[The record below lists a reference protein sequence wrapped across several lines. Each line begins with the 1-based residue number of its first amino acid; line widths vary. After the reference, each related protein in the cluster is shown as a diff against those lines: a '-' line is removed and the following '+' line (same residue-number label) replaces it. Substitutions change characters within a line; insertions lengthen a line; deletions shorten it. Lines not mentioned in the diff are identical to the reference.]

1 MHFAGDVSREQ
12 DQVRPPFAEDLRQRG
27 LDLRRRLEERIGVIS
42 RAQPVKVLHTV
53 EVEAVRLRTDDD
65 HTGRRESD
73 PARDLV
79 LQIEAVP
86 RSGRNVGC
94 SSLEREQCSDPGREA
109 HAPPSRAGKARGEGS
124 PGDQGDRR
132 HHRQEIERQLRAR
145 QREDRDRHE
154 DAGGHQHGGGAAQ
167 EAGGDGAAAGG
178 ARAPHLADNRGQGGR
193 SPGQSADEEGRQVDD
208 QGAEKSWMAL
218 VAFAVEPPG
227 DLVVEQVAGSAGN
240 VAQDR
245 QIPEPGER
253 QGDGTGEG
261 DTADDA
267 RRPELPVD
275 DDEAEQRGQLHE
287 HRRALAEQTEARGD
301 AGEEPGP
308 SSGAGARR
316 AGGAHDPEPGPG
328 REAGE
333 RQIRRRRVA
342 GDERQQRSTPGEGR
356 EGAGRAIPE
365 GVAECGDGEGGQQ
378 VEEREAD
385 ADAPLVLPEEG
396 DTAGHSPEQQRR
408 LVEEVQTGKV
418 RHQPVAGVEHLQRD
432 AAVAP
437 LVRFPE
443 PARALKGESEQQ
455 QEKED
460 RGADGEPGA
469 AGGPAH
475 PAATLDEAARQ
486 PARPTGGCGR
496 CGRPRPAAS

>member
-1 MHFAGDVSREQ
+1 MHFAGDVSREEHE
-12 DQVRPPFAEDLRQRG
+12 VRPLLAQDGGEG
-27 LDLRRRLEERIGVIS
+27 VLDLRRRLEERIGVIS

-53 EVEAVRLRTDDD
+53 EVEAVRLRPDDD
-65 HTGRRESD
+65 HTGRREID

-79 LQIEAVP
+79 LELAAVP
-86 RSGRNVGC
+86 RSRRDVGRGN
-94 SSLEREQCSDPGREA
+94 LERQERADPDREA
-109 HAPPSRAGKARGEGS
+109 DAPPARQGGASAERP
-124 PGDQGDRR
+124 PGDEGERR

-145 QREDRDRHE
+145 EREDRDRHE
-154 DAGGHQHGGGAAQ
+154 NAGGHQGGGRAAHL
-167 EAGGDGAAAGG
+167 AGGESAPARGAG
-178 ARAPHLADNRGQGGR
+178 APQDVGESGR
-193 SPGQSADEEGRQVDD
+193 PPGQSADEEGRQVDH

-253 QGDGTGEG
+253 QGGRTGEG
-261 DTADDA
+261 DAA
-267 RRPELPVD
+267 ERRRRWQSPVG
-275 DDEAEQRGQLHE
+275 DDEGEQRGQLHE
-287 HRRALAEQTEARGD
+287 HRRALAEQPEARGD

-316 AGGAHDPEPGPG
+316 ARGAHDPEPGPG

-342 GDERQQRSTPGEGR
+342 GDERQQRGAPGEGR

-396 DTAGHSPEQQRR
+396 DAAGHSPEQERR
-408 LVEEVQTGKV
+408 LVEEVQAGKV
-418 RHQPVAGVEHLQRD
+418 RHQPVAGVEHLHRD

-443 PARALKGESEQQ
+443 PARALESESEQQ
-455 QEKED
+455 QE
-460 RGADGEPGA
+460 
-469 AGGPAH
+469 
-475 PAATLDEAARQ
+475 
-486 PARPTGGCGR
+486 
-496 CGRPRPAAS
+496 